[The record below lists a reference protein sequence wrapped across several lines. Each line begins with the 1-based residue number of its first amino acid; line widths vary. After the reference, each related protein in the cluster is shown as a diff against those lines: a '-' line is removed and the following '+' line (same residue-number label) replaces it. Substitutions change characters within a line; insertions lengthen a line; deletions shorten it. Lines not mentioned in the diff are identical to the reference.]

1 MKKIIFIIIDSCL
14 LFVAIIYSLF
24 KNKKVD
30 KGDWKQKNS
39 SKTIVLGNG
48 PSLKVDMDK
57 VLEKSVTSEVYVL
70 NYFASTEFFNKIKP
84 EYYVL
89 TDRMF
94 WDQNAN
100 SGIKEDNEQLFLFLD
115 RVEWKMNLICPES
128 GFKYINQRLI
138 KNKNIKVLKVNSVNI
153 EFKSEKI
160 SLFALNQNIITPHF
174 INGLV
179 MVLWHAIYRN
189 RFDIEIYG
197 ADFSLFKEY
206 YIDQK
211 TNDLYNSASHFYEN
225 SDAENNVSLKYPN
238 EPKKMLHTRMYQQ
251 WSAFYQMYLLSK
263 VAKIRKIKITN
274 CSSNSFLD
282 CFDRPK

>member
-1 MKKIIFIIIDSCL
+1 MKKIIFIFIDTFL
-14 LFVAIIYSLF
+14 LFVVTIYSFF
-24 KNKKVD
+24 KNTKVD
-30 KGDWKQKNS
+30 KGDWKQESLN
-39 SKTIVLGNG
+39 KTIVLGNG
-48 PSLKVDMDK
+48 PSLKIDMDM
-57 VLEKSVTSEVYVL
+57 VIEKSLSAEVYVL
-70 NYFASTEFFNKIKP
+70 NYFAATKYFNKIKP

-100 SGIKEDNEQLFLFLD
+100 TDIKKDNEQLFLSLE
-115 RVEWKMNLICPES
+115 RVEWKMNLICPEA
-128 GFKYINQRLI
+128 GFNHINKRLI

-153 EFKSEKI
+153 EFKTEKI
-160 SLFALNQNIITPHF
+160 NLFALNRNIITPHF

-225 SDAENNVSLKYPN
+225 SDAENNASRKYPN

-263 VAKIRKIKITN
+263 IAKKRKIKITN
-274 CSSNSFLD
+274 FSSSSFLD

>member
-1 MKKIIFIIIDSCL
+1 MKKIVYLFIDICL
-14 LFVAIIYSLF
+14 LLAAIVYSFF
-24 KNKKVD
+24 KYKKVD
-30 KGDWKQKNS
+30 AGVWNQEQY
-39 SKTIVLGNG
+39 SKTIILANG
-48 PSLKVDMDK
+48 PSLKIDIDRVIK
-57 VLEKSVTSEVYVL
+57 ERIRSEVYAL
-70 NYFASTEFFNKIKP
+70 NYFAVTEYFQEIKP

-100 SGIKEDNEQLFLFLD
+100 TNIKKDNEQLFLFLD

-179 MVLWHAIYRN
+179 MMLWHAIHRK
-189 RFDIEIYG
+189 RLDIEIYG

-225 SDAENNVSLKYPN
+225 SDAENNVSRKYPN
-238 EPKKMLHTRMYQQ
+238 EKEKMIHTRMYQQ
-251 WSAFYQMYLLSK
+251 WSSFYQMYLLSK
-263 VAKIRKIKITN
+263 MAKMRKIKITN
-274 CSSNSFLD
+274 FSSNSFLD